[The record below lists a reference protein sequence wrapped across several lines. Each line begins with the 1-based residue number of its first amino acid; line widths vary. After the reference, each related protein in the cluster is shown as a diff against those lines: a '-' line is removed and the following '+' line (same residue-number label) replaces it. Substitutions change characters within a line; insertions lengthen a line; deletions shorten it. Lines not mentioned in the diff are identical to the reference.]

1 MGAPAHARDPRKPRP
16 AHHEKGEEALI
27 ARLLTCS
34 DFKIK
39 KTSGRIQIERGH
51 GDSSEM
57 APLGVGPAKALGGGG
72 LADGR
77 AVSAARKVRQ
87 CVQILSEKR
96 LWSETYVQP
105 SCDFSVKSEICKDL
119 QNVPSTLLARKWCSF
134 WPIKVLTLS

>member
-72 LADGR
+72 GPGRWPRGFCCAEGAAVCADFER
-77 AVSAARKVRQ
+77 
-87 CVQILSEKR
+87 
-96 LWSETYVQP
+96 ET
-105 SCDFSVKSEICKDL
+105 SV
-119 QNVPSTLLARKWCSF
+119 V
-134 WPIKVLTLS
+134 